1 MNSMSVNCRDLKSKL
16 EKISSES
23 DRLLQD
29 AKQVLSEV
37 NPQSEKSKVD
47 NLNIDDIIKV
57 LEEECGQKKKL
68 AAQLRER
75 FNQVF

>member
-57 LEEECGQKKKL
+57 LVNDVTYML
-68 AAQLRER
+68 I
-75 FNQVF
+75 NDTT